1 MSEFAFKIF
10 IGLTS
15 GGIHSSGNRA
25 ILSVRGANKQK
36 RRRSCNG
43 ELPSSGGRN
52 GNDVTKDVSD
62 QDRLLVVD
70 DDVDGGY
77 GGGGVVIGVVVKS
90 ESKSRRAKIVSK
102 HFYGKKDRHKLSS
115 VVVGQKNRPLW
126 RDDENEIVTEL

>member
-1 MSEFAFKIF
+1 M
-10 IGLTS
+10 TS

-25 ILSVRGANKQK
+25 ILSVRGVNKQK

-52 GNDVTKDVSD
+52 GNDVTKDVTGD

-70 DDVDGGY
+70 DEVDS
-77 GGGGVVIGVVVKS
+77 GGVVIGVVAKS
-90 ESKSRRAKIVSK
+90 EPRTGKSKIVSK
-102 HFYGKKDRHKLSS
+102 HFYGKKDRNKLSA